1 MKGERLK
8 IAGVAKAVLTDSDG
22 RVKEIIFSSNN
33 ATATVKV
40 HTVQRIIQNL
50 GLTQAGAIHL
60 YNATTAPASGDIIR
74 FAVVTL
80 GTGSI
85 TSTTGSTATGAVSG
99 QVTITA
105 NNTVQAIALHTAAS
119 TIAADGSAGYALVT
133 ASIVLA
139 SNDIFGVTWCLT
151 VQ

>member
-1 MKGERLK
+1 MRGEKLK

-22 RVKEIIFSSNN
+22 RIKEIMFSSNN
-33 ATATVKV
+33 ATAIVKV
-40 HTVQRIIQNL
+40 HTVQRIIQNT
-50 GLTQAGAIHL
+50 GLVQASVIHL
-60 YNATTAPASGDIIR
+60 YNAASAPASGDIIR

-105 NNTVQAIALHTAAS
+105 STTVQAIALHTASTAS
-119 TIAADGSAGYALVT
+119 TADGSAGYALVT
-133 ASIVLA
+133 ASMVLA
-139 SNDIFGVTWCLT
+139 PNDIFGVTWCLT